1 MRDFR
6 LLSLVGALVFVGS
19 GITSP
24 VITIY
29 LEALGASF
37 AEISLILTT
46 FTLTALLANYASGW
60 LSDRLGRR
68 KPMLIVGLLL
78 LGLAYWWL
86 ASVPNATLA
95 WPVRIVEG
103 IGAGIYATI
112 SLAMMGDLLEHSER
126 RGRNMGLF
134 RGIGSASFAL
144 GAFAGGWFATRFGA
158 SSVFLLAAGCYVAA
172 AACMLPV
179 RDRKPG
185 PAVTSGTHP
194 AAPAGDHVA
203 DLAAGTT
210 VPAEGS
216 GTQPTAQPSLEPL
229 GAPSGYGQR
238 GLGLP
243 AVFLLGV
250 VAWTAAIGAAASMW
264 PNAMS
269 HLGYSQQAISS
280 LWGLAALV
288 EFPGM
293 TAAGILSDSVGRAPL
308 LAAGGFGVALVFLG
322 YIFVAQWLPAL
333 IGVQVV
339 RGLAYGSYMASAMT
353 YAAEHGSRR
362 TRGSVSGIYSAA
374 TGGGQLLGML
384 ASGLIVQA
392 FGFTTLF
399 WLCALAALGGGFC
412 FLSLRGHEKREKQ
425 VNQR

>member
-1 MRDFR
+1 
-6 LLSLVGALVFVGS
+6 
-19 GITSP
+19 
-24 VITIY
+24 
-29 LEALGASF
+29 
-37 AEISLILTT
+37 
-46 FTLTALLANYASGW
+46 
-60 LSDRLGRR
+60 
-68 KPMLIVGLLL
+68 
-78 LGLAYWWL
+78 
-86 ASVPNATLA
+86 
-95 WPVRIVEG
+95 
-103 IGAGIYATI
+103 
-112 SLAMMGDLLEHSER
+112 
-126 RGRNMGLF
+126 
-134 RGIGSASFAL
+134 
-144 GAFAGGWFATRFGA
+144 
-158 SSVFLLAAGCYVAA
+158 
-172 AACMLPV
+172 
-179 RDRKPG
+179 
-185 PAVTSGTHP
+185 
-194 AAPAGDHVA
+194 
-203 DLAAGTT
+203 
-210 VPAEGS
+210 
-216 GTQPTAQPSLEPL
+216 
-229 GAPSGYGQR
+229 
-238 GLGLP
+238 LGLP

-425 VNQR
+425 VNQG